1 MSKKMNFF
9 AKATGDLSPMGKIWF
24 WIVVLL
30 VCVCGFYIGLWTS
43 VTFAKH
49 AIDVPYVT
57 ADSYHNAQEEMD
69 EAVNGMLGTDGKL
82 TVLLLGADFRE
93 GETQA
98 RSDTI
103 MVAFCDLETPS
114 VGLLSVPRDTYL
126 SIEGAG
132 ETKVNHA
139 FSLGGEEL
147 TEQTLEDFLGV
158 EIDRYLQVDFQG
170 FADVIDTIGGV
181 DINVEYDMYLPWES
195 IDLKAGQQH
204 LNGEQALAYVRWR
217 GTPTADIGRVERQ
230 QEFLKTTAE
239 QVMKMGNIT
248 KLPKILGVVSDHVD
262 TDFGKMEILS
272 LLTTYMRADNLEIYS
287 DMVHGEGQ
295 YINGVSYWIPYEEE
309 LDELVKKMQMTPAE
323 RAVAYPETAPS
334 ADTTGGTAETTA
346 Q

>member
-1 MSKKMNFF
+1 MSKKTGFF
-9 AKATGDLSPMGKIWF
+9 AKFTGDLSPMGKIWF
-24 WIVVLL
+24 WIVVLF

-49 AIDVPYVT
+49 SIDVPYVT
-57 ADSYHNAQEEMD
+57 ADSYHDSQDEMD
-69 EAVNGMLGTDGKL
+69 DAVNGMLGTDGKL

-170 FADVIDTIGGV
+170 FSDVIDTIGGV
-181 DINVEYDMYLPWES
+181 DMYVEYDMYLPWEG
-195 IDLKAGQQH
+195 IDLKEGQQH

-230 QEFLKTTAE
+230 QEFLKVAAD
-239 QVMKMGNIT
+239 QIMSMKNIT

-262 TDFGKMEILS
+262 TNFSKTEILS
-272 LLTTYMRADNLEIYS
+272 LLTTYMRGSDFNIYS
-287 DMVHGEGQ
+287 DMVPGEGQ
-295 YINGVSYWIPYEEE
+295 YINNVSYWVPYTEKI
-309 LDELVKKMQMTPAE
+309 DELVKKMQMTPAE
-323 RAVAYPETAPS
+323 RAVAYPETVTS
-334 ADTTGGTAETTA
+334 TDTTGGTAETTA